1 MLLLFKCLMEALKCC
16 CKQKFNSSEKQKT
29 KNQNCFEY
37 RVAADGQ
44 IKKFREEEAEK
55 ELKKKWPL
63 QIVLQR
69 LVASRLEVEWSED
82 HRLVG

>member
-1 MLLLFKCLMEALKCC
+1 MEALKCC

-44 IKKFREEEAEK
+44 IKKFREEEAEAEK
-55 ELKKKWPL
+55 AEEELKKKWPL